1 MKILVLGNEF
11 IQEDSFAKEIAKELA
26 QNHEIVNIKDSFQ
39 FLDEIQNKSDE
50 LTIIDVVQNLQ
61 EVKILKINDL
71 SENKILSAHDMDA
84 SFFLQLL
91 NPDVKII
98 GLPQNPRKDNKL
110 EIIKNIQSHL
120 TFKK

>member
-11 IQEDSFAKEIAKELA
+11 IEEDSFAKEIAKSLSE
-26 QNHEIVNIKDSFQ
+26 QHKIIDIKDSFQ
-39 FLDEIQNKSDE
+39 FLDEIQNKEPENSKE
-50 LTIIDVVQNLQ
+50 IIIIDVVQNLK
-61 EVKILKINDL
+61 EVKLLKIEDL

-98 GLPQNPRKDNKL
+98 GIPQKGDKERILKEIKEKL
-110 EIIKNIQSHL
+110 S
-120 TFKK
+120 